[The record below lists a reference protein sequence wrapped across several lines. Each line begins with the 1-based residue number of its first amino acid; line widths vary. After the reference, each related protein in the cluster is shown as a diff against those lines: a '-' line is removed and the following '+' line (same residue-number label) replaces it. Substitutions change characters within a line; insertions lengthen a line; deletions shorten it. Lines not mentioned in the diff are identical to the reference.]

1 MGFSLWSRK
10 ELDMVEQLT
19 FTFLLL
25 SLNKVVSDAEAKEDP
40 FHLKNV
46 ESLMV
51 YLNLFAYN

>member
-1 MGFSLWSRK
+1 
-10 ELDMVEQLT
+10 MVERLT

-46 ESLMV
+46 QSLMV

>member
-1 MGFSLWSRK
+1 MGFSLWSCK
-10 ELDMVEQLT
+10 ELDMVERLT

-46 ESLMV
+46 QSLMV